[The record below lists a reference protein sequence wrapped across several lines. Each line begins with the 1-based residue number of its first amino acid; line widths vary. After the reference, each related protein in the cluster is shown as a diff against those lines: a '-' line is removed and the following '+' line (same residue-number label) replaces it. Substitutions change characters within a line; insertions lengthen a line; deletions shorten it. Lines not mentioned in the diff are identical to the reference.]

1 MRLFE
6 ISSLSKGDIF
16 KMSSAEQFF
25 SYFCGKK
32 TMLKFDKIPKQVIF
46 LGLVSF
52 FTDFASEMLYPITP
66 IFLTSVLGASM
77 SIVGIIEGVAEV
89 TAGFL
94 KGYFGAL
101 SDKLDKRS
109 IFVVS
114 GYSLSGVVKSLPG
127 LIASVPV
134 VVVSRVLDRVGKGI
148 RTSPRDALLSNY
160 AKNNS
165 GAVFGFHRSMDTFGA
180 VAGPLTAIILLT
192 YFSFSYSTI
201 YLIAF
206 IPSLFA
212 ITFTLFVKEV
222 KVQSKRNEKNF
233 YSSFWKEA
241 PKDYKIFLVLV
252 TFFSFANSSDV
263 FLILKSK
270 QTTSS
275 DFTSLLGYVFYNF
288 IYAFASYPIGIISDR
303 IGKKKMYVIGLVI
316 FSIVYLG
323 FAINRNFILLW
334 FLFGLY
340 GIYAAATEGISKAL
354 VSDLV
359 KKEFKGTA
367 IGLLTMSSSFAIM
380 FGSFLTGILWDNFGS
395 SVPFYFSSAAAIL
408 TVILFFKI
416 KSI

>member
-1 MRLFE
+1 
-6 ISSLSKGDIF
+6 
-16 KMSSAEQFF
+16 
-25 SYFCGKK
+25 
-32 TMLKFDKIPKQVIF
+32 MLKLEKIPKQVIF

-114 GYSLSGVVKSLPG
+114 GYSLSGIVKSLPG
-127 LIASVPV
+127 LIATVPIV
-134 VVVSRVLDRVGKGI
+134 IVSRVLDRVGKGI

-180 VAGPLTAIILLT
+180 VAGPLTAIIMLT
-192 YFSFSYSTI
+192 YFSFSYSSI

-206 IPSLFA
+206 IPSMFA
-212 ITFTLFVKEV
+212 IVFSLLVKEV

-233 YSSFWKEA
+233 YSTFWKES
-241 PKDYKIFLVLV
+241 PKEYKLFLVLV
-252 TFFSFANSSDV
+252 ALFSLANSSDV

-270 QTTSS
+270 QTTNS
-275 DFTSLLGYVFYNF
+275 DFTSLLGYVFYNL
-288 IYAFASYPIGIISDR
+288 IYAVASYPLGIISDKV
-303 IGKKKMYVIGLVI
+303 GKKKMYIVGLLI
-316 FSIVYLG
+316 FSVVYLG
-323 FAINRNFILLW
+323 FAINNNFILLW
-334 FLFGLY
+334 LLFGFY

-380 FGSFLTGILWDNFGS
+380 IGSFLTGVLWDNFGAA
-395 SVPFYFSSAAAIL
+395 VPFYFSSAAAFITAIL
-408 TVILFFKI
+408 LI
-416 KSI
+416 KLKSN